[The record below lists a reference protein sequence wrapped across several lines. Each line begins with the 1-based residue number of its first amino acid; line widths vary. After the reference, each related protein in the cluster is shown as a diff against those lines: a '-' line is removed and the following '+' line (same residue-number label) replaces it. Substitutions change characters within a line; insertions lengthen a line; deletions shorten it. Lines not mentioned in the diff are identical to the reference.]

1 MRYNRQNGTGAPLE
15 VGGGG
20 GRRGG
25 LGGMGRGGA
34 RKRLRSASAN
44 GTRLAPP
51 ACSELPER
59 TRMGTRIPQRW
70 LCGLGRHAPRRHRT
84 DPAAKDIRLI
94 SVRWPAPKCRNRL
107 QRCLVQIGGAP
118 TTQAAHPDP
127 LRALGAHTGRSRH
140 MGFWGGVVGTDRH
153 DGGQP
158 LRTPSAAPALGW
170 APWVGV
176 RPPMHTDLPGKQN
189 RPFRAPR
196 ANSPCRIALYP
207 GGHRYGPHRGVRRDP
222 GVYSRLI
229 RVVST
234 RQTTQS
240 CIDPAFWAEPFW
252 RGPGAG
258 PRRRKVLRPDRQIKQ
273 VSADVA
279 RSPPARY
286 RLVSRTQ
293 CE

>member
-1 MRYNRQNGTGAPLE
+1 M
-15 VGGGG
+15 
-20 GRRGG
+20 
-25 LGGMGRGGA
+25 
-34 RKRLRSASAN
+34 
-44 GTRLAPP
+44 
-51 ACSELPER
+51 
-59 TRMGTRIPQRW
+59 
-70 LCGLGRHAPRRHRT
+70 
-84 DPAAKDIRLI
+84 
-94 SVRWPAPKCRNRL
+94 
-107 QRCLVQIGGAP
+107 VQIGGAP
-118 TTQAAHPDP
+118 TTQHRRSTQTR
-127 LRALGAHTGRSRH
+127 LGLSALTPADRGTL
-140 MGFWGGVVGTDRH
+140 GFGEGTDRH